1 MQALTTT
8 TTAQQEQQ
16 IQVVAV
22 VVQTLTLRLLRLVDQ
37 VLLFFVTL
45 AYNEELAVL

>member
-1 MQALTTT
+1 MRGRYPE
-8 TTAQQEQQ
+8 TTAHPVQL
-16 IQVVAV
+16 ILVAVV

-45 AYNEELAVL
+45 AHSAVRAGR